1 MIWSNSSIVMA
12 LEYWE
17 TNLHIKYGP
26 ELEIMIH
33 IQTLQE
39 KQNVL
44 DCSNQL
50 VEIVLH

>member
-1 MIWSNSSIVMA
+1 MA
-12 LEYWE
+12 LEYWDS
-17 TNLHIKYGP
+17 NMHIKYGL

-33 IQTLQE
+33 IEITQE

-44 DCSNQL
+44 GHSNKL